1 MLVHV
6 SKIQRRKIEMDDL
19 QTVKKEMLND
29 QDGL

>member
-1 MLVHV
+1 MLIHV

-19 QTVKKEMLND
+19 QTVKKEMLNE